1 MTLTTSKVL
10 IEYCEAEGITLYEYA
25 LSYEAKLTGVEKENI
40 IRRMHDYW
48 SIMEMAIQDGFDTSQ
63 GGKGKI
69 IARKAKDVFAFATDA
84 NQKAASGETM
94 LKAVSYS
101 LAVMEVNSVMG
112 KIVAAPTAGA
122 SGIIPGV
129 FKSLKDTFDLS
140 KDCII
145 EGLFIAGLVGALIA
159 KNASLS
165 GAKGGCQAE
174 VGSAAAMA
182 TVAGLYMLGVKP
194 EDAFSGGAIALK
206 NLMGL
211 VCDPVAGLVEVPCQ
225 KRNAIGVANSLVAID
240 LIRAGMLS
248 YIPFDEVVDAM
259 KQVGELMPVCLRETA
274 TGGIAISPTGEALKR
289 KIMT

>member
-1 MTLTTSKVL
+1 MNLSTSKAL
-10 IEYCEAEGITLYEYA
+10 IEYCEAEGLTLYDYA
-25 LSYEAKLTGVEKENI
+25 LDYEVALTGVQKETI

-48 SIMEMAIQDGFDTSQ
+48 SIMDMAIQDGFDTAQ

-69 IARKAKDVFAFATDA
+69 IDRKAKDVFDFASEM
-84 NQKAASGETM
+84 NHKAASGETM

-122 SGIIPGV
+122 SGILPGV
-129 FKSLKDTFDLS
+129 FKSLKDTFELS
-140 KDCII
+140 IDKII

-182 TVAGLYMLGVKP
+182 TVAGLYMLGVKT
-194 EDAFSGGAIALK
+194 DAAFSGGAIALK

-211 VCDPVAGLVEVPCQ
+211 ICDPVAGLVEVPCQ

-240 LIRAGMLS
+240 LIRAGMYS

-259 KQVGELMPVCLRETA
+259 KQVGDLMPACLRETA